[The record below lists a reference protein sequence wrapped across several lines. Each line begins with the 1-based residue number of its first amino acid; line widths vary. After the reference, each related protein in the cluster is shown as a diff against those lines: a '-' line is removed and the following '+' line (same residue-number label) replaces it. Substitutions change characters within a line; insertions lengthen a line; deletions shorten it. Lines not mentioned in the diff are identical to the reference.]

1 MVQSD
6 TLSRLQHLNLEDND
20 NKAVILLPDKLFV
33 AAMDIPLAERIKDI
47 HTQDQVV
54 LDALVA
60 AKDSMP
66 LPMKSTLADWKF
78 EDGLV
83 FFRNR
88 CYVPLDQ
95 DLKREI
101 M

>member
-20 NKAVILLPDKLFV
+20 NKAVILLPDKLFIV
-33 AAMDIPLAERIKDI
+33 AMDIHLAERIKDI

-54 LDALVA
+54 LDALAA

-83 FFRNR
+83 FFRNC
-88 CYVPLDQ
+88 CYVPLNQ

-101 M
+101 V